1 MQRDVLQRLHGHHE
15 GTTFL
20 EMLFQIVPLAS
31 KHKGTKSLLAQVAFH
46 SGGIDAMGLGGVQR
60 MLYLCRLGAH
70 TDRARLLLEPVLHD
84 HRDARRSAAVLLLL
98 YKRYIEPNAGS
109 ACGKR
114 QTAEAQ

>member
-1 MQRDVLQRLHGHHE
+1 MLQRLHGHHE

-46 SGGIDAMGLGGVQR
+46 SGGIDAVGLRGIQR
-60 MLYLCRLGAH
+60 VLYLCCVGADA
-70 TDRARLLLEPVLHD
+70 DRARLLLEPVLHD
-84 HRDARRSAAVLLLL
+84 HRDARCSAAVLLLL

-109 ACGKR
+109 PCGKH